1 MKRARKQIVSKHIL
15 IPKHTKLG
23 EKEKKDLL
31 KKYNISL
38 KELPK
43 ILKDDPAIASLNV
56 KPGDVIKVI
65 RKSPTAG
72 EAIFYR
78 GVTNV

>member
-1 MKRARKQIVSKHIL
+1 MRRLRKQIVSKHIL
-15 IPKHTKLG
+15 VPQHIKIS
-23 EKEKKDLL
+23 EKEKKKLFE
-31 KKYNISL
+31 KYGVSL

-43 ILKDDPAIASLNV
+43 ILIDDPAIAKLNV

-72 EAIFYR
+72 EAVFYR